1 MCPQTL
7 HTDIKKLIGKRIRS
21 LRKTKGWSQE
31 FLAEHSDLSYKFI
44 GEVERGVVNPSL
56 ETLVSIAGGLGVE
69 VAELFSAG
77 PHLVISEKEQKK
89 AKAALIELEKI
100 LRTGS

>member
-1 MCPQTL
+1 MCPQIS
-7 HTDIKKLIGKRIRS
+7 HTNIKKLIGKRIRG
-21 LRKTKGWSQE
+21 LRRNKGWSQE
-31 FLAEHSDLSYKFI
+31 VLAEHSALSYKFI

-56 ETLVSIAGGLGVE
+56 ETLVSIACGLDVE

-77 PHLVISEKEQKK
+77 PHLVICEKEQKK

-100 LRTGS
+100 LRPGN